1 MKFKP
6 VILIPV
12 ALLLLGLAA
21 IAQNDRSTPDLEQ
34 RISQL
39 QNQVS
44 MLQARVDRLEA
55 NAKPGAK
62 LLRDTFE
69 NQPDHLK

>member
-1 MKFKP
+1 MKVKAAI
-6 VILIPV
+6 VIPV
-12 ALLLLGLAA
+12 ALMLLGLAA
-21 IAQNDRSTPDLEQ
+21 IAQNERSAPDLEQ

-44 MLQARVDRLEA
+44 ILQARVDRLEA

-62 LLRDTFE
+62 LLRDTYA
-69 NQPDHLK
+69 NQPEFSK